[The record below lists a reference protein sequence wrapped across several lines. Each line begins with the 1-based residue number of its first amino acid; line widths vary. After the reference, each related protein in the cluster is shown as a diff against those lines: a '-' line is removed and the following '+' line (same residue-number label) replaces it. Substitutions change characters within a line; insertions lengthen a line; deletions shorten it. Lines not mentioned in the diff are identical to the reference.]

1 MLFVTHLFD
10 GTTVTGSTGQV
21 AFTTGTPGGVS
32 MSLAGLSPA
41 RTAANHSIGV
51 RKPCSSVPYCEPRT
65 YDDVLIG
72 HKFLY
77 CVFRVRGSVPKNQE
91 LRTITLAPW
100 GWGSAGS

>member
-41 RTAANHSIGV
+41 HVHAR
-51 RKPCSSVPYCEPRT
+51 
-65 YDDVLIG
+65 
-72 HKFLY
+72 
-77 CVFRVRGSVPKNQE
+77 
-91 LRTITLAPW
+91 ITPS
-100 GWGSAGS
+100 G